1 MGVYRELQCR
11 SLTSGLNKIH
21 CKKHLR
27 SLQSQLEIKWNLLNQ
42 TMPPDYHQAKR
53 PEEEEASAAVPRLLP
68 SHKVGKKPL
77 LEIRGVRG
85 HSTQWLIS
93 SMLQS
98 PNRIQDFKKADAVAA
113 HLWKLLRGWYYLKM
127 YMCAQSLQ
135 LCPTPCDPM
144 DWSCQAPLSM
154 EFSRQE
160 YWSVLPFTS
169 PGNLPNLGIKPASL
183 ASPARVWIFF
193 FFKLLAP
200 PGKPPIYL
208 ILLNNLFIYLFNF
221 GHTAQHGWS

>member
-11 SLTSGLNKIH
+11 SLTSGLNKLH

-27 SLQSQLEIKWNLLNQ
+27 SLQSQLEIKWNLLNP

-135 LCPTPCDPM
+135 VCPTPCDPM
-144 DWSCQAPLSM
+144 DCSPSGSFVRGILQVRILEWVAMLSSRGSSRLRTELEFPLS
-154 EFSRQE
+154 
-160 YWSVLPFTS
+160 
-169 PGNLPNLGIKPASL
+169 PAS
-183 ASPARVWIFF
+183 
-193 FFKLLAP
+193 
-200 PGKPPIYL
+200 
-208 ILLNNLFIYLFNF
+208 
-221 GHTAQHGWS
+221 